1 VSLEAAPATAEESL
15 RPALEA
21 FIADEARHPAALRAL
36 WRLPGGTMREAWALD
51 VEIAGG
57 AWAGLHRL
65 VLLADC
71 GAQILYSRVP
81 RDDELRVIAAMHAA
95 GVPAPRA
102 YWCIPEG
109 APHGLKPGILME
121 RVEGETVARRL
132 LADPAYAAVRPRLLD
147 QMAGALARM
156 HAVRADTL
164 DGLPG
169 PAPAQTPIAFQVGE
183 VEASLRALGEPH
195 PALELGLRWLS
206 RQMPPCERL
215 VVVHGD
221 YRLGNLVVDPHDG
234 LRAVLDWELAH
245 LGDPGEDVGWACMRF
260 WRSVDRPGAP
270 ALGTRQRFLDA
281 YAAQGGRRFDR
292 EAAHYWDV
300 FANVRW
306 AVITLSQAHRHL
318 SGRERSLE
326 LASIGRHCAEVEWEL
341 MRLLR
346 DR

>member
-1 VSLEAAPATAEESL
+1 MSSEAAAATPVESL
-15 RPALEA
+15 HAGLEA
-21 FIADEARHPAALRAL
+21 FIAGETGHAPTIRTLS
-36 WRLPGGTMREAWALD
+36 RLPGGTMREAWALD

-57 AWAGLHRL
+57 AWAGAHRL

-109 APHGLKPGILME
+109 APHGLKPGLLME

-156 HAVRADTL
+156 HAVPAEAL
-164 DGLPG
+164 AGLPG
-169 PAPAQTPIAFQVGE
+169 PASGQLPIDFQLAE
-183 VEASLRALGEPH
+183 IEASLRALGEPH
-195 PALELGLRWLS
+195 PARELGLRWLR
-206 RQMPPCERL
+206 RQMPPRERL

-221 YRLGNLVVDPHDG
+221 YRLGNVVVDPLDG

-245 LGDPGEDVGWACMRF
+245 LGDPGEDVG
-260 WRSVDRPGAP
+260 
-270 ALGTRQRFLDA
+270 
-281 YAAQGGRRFDR
+281 
-292 EAAHYWDV
+292 
-300 FANVRW
+300 
-306 AVITLSQAHRHL
+306 
-318 SGRERSLE
+318 
-326 LASIGRHCAEVEWEL
+326 
-341 MRLLR
+341 
-346 DR
+346 